1 MIKREMINQNLRT
14 YALHFLFNVDEVQI
28 DKMAANN
35 LLSTPSI

>member
-14 YALHFLFNVDEVQI
+14 YAVHFLINVDEVQI

-35 LLSTPSI
+35 LFRTRSI